1 MGAGVEAV
9 FAPDFAAVEL
19 RDRPE
24 QLPGGGGD
32 VGGQGG
38 DRVFEGVV
46 EGSLGIELGRGAR
59 GARVKVLEAA
69 ELSVLN

>member
-1 MGAGVEAV
+1 VEPVGSGVEAV

-38 DRVFEGVV
+38 DRVV
-46 EGSLGIELGRGAR
+46 EGSLGMELGRGLR